1 MQVLKK
7 WAHVTEEDILE
18 ANITKYD
25 NDEVIKYYT
34 EKADPKFTY
43 IEYQV
48 IFKAIMEA
56 LAERLGRSVKAVD
69 ICGGSGKASFI
80 MKQCDPASEIS
91 LVDLSDKML
100 AVARDKMVQEGLEDI
115 ELIKTDAFSF
125 LESTRKQYD
134 LIVFS
139 SAVHHFKDPVKLLSA
154 AAEKL
159 TADGCIVT
167 IAEPTTIIKSTRFK
181 IVTFIFGHKEYK
193 QDVVKSWF
201 RYITTW
207 GESWP
212 AKDEFA
218 DIAEYQTYKG
228 IDDLE
233 LSARLNSLGI
243 NPLLHLRYPSGDP
256 LMLKIMP
263 YMGLNWSFGMILKK
277 GWGPGD
283 RSLSQQLQNK
293 IRGEL
298 PFKIDFI

>member
-7 WAHVTEEDILE
+7 WAHVTEKDILE

-25 NDEVIKYYT
+25 NDEIIKYYT

-100 AVARDKMVQEGLEDI
+100 AVARSKMKQEGLEDI

-125 LESTRKQYD
+125 LETTRQQFD

-154 AAEKL
+154 EAEKL

-193 QDVVKSWF
+193 QDVVKSWV
-201 RYITTW
+201 RYIATL

-212 AKDEFA
+212 ARDEFG

-277 GWGPGD
+277 GWGPDD
-283 RSLSQQLQNK
+283 RSLSQQLQDK

>member
-7 WAHVTEEDILE
+7 WAHVTEKDILE

-25 NDEVIKYYT
+25 NDEIIKYYT

-80 MKQCDPASEIS
+80 MKQCDPASEVS

-100 AVARDKMVQEGLEDI
+100 AVARSKMKQEGLEDI

-125 LESTRKQYD
+125 LETTRQQYD

-139 SAVHHFKDPVKLLSA
+139 SAIHHFKDPVKLLSA

-193 QDVVKSWF
+193 QDVVKSWV
-201 RYITTW
+201 RYIATW

-212 AKDEFA
+212 ARDEFA

-228 IDDLE
+228 IDDVE

-277 GWGPGD
+277 GWDPGD
-283 RSLSQQLQNK
+283 GSLSQQLQNK